1 MILLVMLCL
10 IFLIQDTDSNNMV
23 DLVKYPIFQEYGDYL
38 TEDEIKTDMVKNIQ
52 KRIMGMSDMQR
63 NELGISDDFLQ
74 SNNLFD
80 MIDNKQIRF
89 VYDERSSN
97 SQPTYHI
104 KADFDG
110 SGLYYSIDNPYGDT
124 SYAPVIFGEA

>member
-23 DLVKYPIFQEYGDYL
+23 DLVKYPIFQEYSDYL

-74 SNNLFD
+74 SNNLSRCYLLLY
-80 MIDNKQIRF
+80 IICIIWGVKHNAHHQIIQQVQKIQNKQ
-89 VYDERSSN
+89 N
-97 SQPTYHI
+97 
-104 KADFDG
+104 
-110 SGLYYSIDNPYGDT
+110 
-124 SYAPVIFGEA
+124 